1 MEAATNSV
9 ATATN
14 NLAAAA
20 VAGGLNGTVFNGL
33 DVAVII
39 FFAIGM
45 LVTVWFSMRKKNESG
60 KDYFLSGRDANW
72 LQIGSSIFSS
82 NIGSEHLVGLAG
94 AGFVTGMAMAHW
106 EMHAYW
112 ILILGWA
119 FVPLYDRMKIF
130 TMPEFLELRF
140 SRGSRNVLSLLTMAS
155 LVLTKIAAT
164 IYAGDVVIRT
174 LLNVDSVNI
183 FGHQIDVFWVIALS
197 LAATT
202 GLYTIFGG
210 MRVIMYTAVLQAPVL
225 IFGSLCILYM
235 GLRVLGHGSLVDGWH
250 ATVTAAGKNIHLV
263 RSIHDPDWP
272 WLAILPGSA
281 IIGFWYWCTDQYIV
295 QRVLAGKNE
304 QESRRGTILAG
315 FFKLTPVFIFLVP
328 GMIAFALTQTP
339 GSGFTTGG
347 DAAYTP
353 LVNQGDA
360 AYTSLVAQI
369 LPHGLRGMVACGM
382 IVALMASLGSKFN
395 ASATLFTMDFYRE
408 WHPTASP
415 KTEVIVGRIAT
426 AVIVFIGMCWVLV
439 IKSLHMPLY
448 EYLQNVQGY
457 LSPAI
462 AVLFAMGVFWKR
474 ATAPAA
480 VWAFVIGMIGGF
492 GRLAADLIIARPI
505 NTLKGITD
513 GNLSML
519 HYLVNGPV
527 SVASEKTQHIKDQ
540 LQEAT
545 SQMASALPLVKEQLA
560 IKIQCLQ
567 QILAATGISPDQYNE
582 KKTIVEAALPALKT
596 QLHDQWG
603 VVFSFQQNIHWL
615 YYCEGLFVLTALL
628 MVIISLL
635 TKAPDPKTIQYTYY
649 GATPAE
655 KAATRASWN
664 AWDVILSLIVVGCV
678 VLFYIKFW

>member
-1 MEAATNSV
+1 MNEI
-9 ATATN
+9 TN
-14 NLAAAA
+14 NVVGASAPA
-20 VAGGLNGTVFNGL
+20 VALASQNNGIGGSVFNGL
-33 DVAVII
+33 DGVVIAI
-39 FFAIGM
+39 FTLGM
-45 LVTVWFSMRKKNESG
+45 LLTVWFSMRRKNESG

-94 AGFVTGMAMAHW
+94 AGFATGMAMAHW

-140 SRGSRNVLSLLTMAS
+140 SRGSRKVLSLLTMAS

-174 LLNVDSVNI
+174 LLNVDHINVLGHSV
-183 FGHQIDVFWVIALS
+183 DVFWAIALG
-197 LAATT
+197 LAFTT

-225 IFGSLCILYM
+225 IFGSVCILFM
-235 GLRVLGHGSLVDGWH
+235 GLRVLGHGNLLDGWH
-250 ATVTAAGKNIHLV
+250 ATLAAVGDNIHLV

-272 WLAILPGSA
+272 WTAILPGSA

-295 QRVLAGKNE
+295 QRVLAGKNQ

-328 GMIAFALTQTP
+328 GMIAFALTKTP
-339 GSGFTTGG
+339 GVGFSTS
-347 DAAYTP
+347 
-353 LVNQGDA
+353 GDA

-369 LPHGLRGMVACGM
+369 LPHGLRGLVACGM

-408 WHPTASP
+408 WYPNSSG
-415 KTEVIVGRIAT
+415 KTEVVVGRIAT
-426 AVIVFIGMCWVLV
+426 AVIVFLGICWVLV
-439 IKSLHMPLY
+439 IKSLHTNLY
-448 EYLQNVQGY
+448 LYLQNVQGY

-462 AVLFAMGVFWKR
+462 AVLFGVGVFWKR

-480 VWAFVIGMIGGF
+480 FWSFSVGVIGGF
-492 GRLAADLIIARPI
+492 ARLAADLVMKNDTDAV
-505 NTLKGITD
+505 TKLKQDFYHGVISQSQFAS
-513 GNLSML
+513 SMAAIRAN
-519 HYLVNGPV
+519 HNGLVF
-527 SVASEKTQHIKDQ
+527 D
-540 LQEAT
+540 L
-545 SQMASALPLVKEQLA
+545 
-560 IKIQCLQ
+560 
-567 QILAATGISPDQYNE
+567 
-582 KKTIVEAALPALKT
+582 
-596 QLHDQWG
+596 W
-603 VVFSFQQNIHWL
+603 NIHWL
-615 YYCEGLFVLTALL
+615 YYCEILFVVTALL
-628 MVIISLL
+628 MVVISLL
-635 TKAPDPKTIQYTYY
+635 TPAPDPKTIKYTWY
-649 GATPAE
+649 GATPEE
-655 KAATRASWN
+655 KLATRLSWN
-664 AWDVILSLIVVGCV
+664 TTDVVLSLVVVGCV

>member
-1 MEAATNSV
+1 MNEITNDVEVATNAL
-9 ATATN
+9 ATT
-14 NLAAAA
+14 A
-20 VAGGLNGTVFNGL
+20 VTGGLNGTVFNGL
-33 DVAVII
+33 DLAVII
-39 FFAIGM
+39 LFALGM
-45 LVTVWFSMRKKNESG
+45 IITVWFSMRKKNESG

-94 AGFVTGMAMAHW
+94 AGFATGMAMAHW

-119 FVPLYDRMKIF
+119 FVPLYDRMKVF

-174 LLNVDSVNI
+174 LLNVDHINL
-183 FGHQIDVFWVIALS
+183 FGHQIDVFWAIALG
-197 LAATT
+197 LAFTT
-202 GLYTIFGG
+202 GLYTVFGG

-225 IFGSLCILYM
+225 IFGSVCILYM
-235 GLRVLGHGSLVDGWH
+235 GLRVLGHGSLIDGWH
-250 ATVTAAGKNIHLV
+250 ATLTTVGDNVHLV
-263 RSIHDPDWP
+263 RSINDPDWP

-295 QRVLAGKNE
+295 QRVLAGKNQ

-328 GMIAFALTQTP
+328 GMIAFALTKTP
-339 GSGFTTGG
+339 GVGFSTS
-347 DAAYTP
+347 
-353 LVNQGDA
+353 GDA

-408 WHPTASP
+408 WYPNASG
-415 KTEVIVGRIAT
+415 KTEVFVGRVAT
-426 AVIVFIGMCWVLV
+426 AVIVFVGICWVLV
-439 IKSLHMPLY
+439 IKNLHMPLY
-448 EYLQNVQGY
+448 LYLQNVQGY

-462 AVLFAMGVFWKR
+462 AVLFGLGVFWKR

-480 VWAFVIGMIGGF
+480 LWAFVIGMVAGF
-492 GRLAADLIIARPI
+492 GRLALDLIMRGDADAVSK
-505 NTLKGITD
+505 LKGDHYHGVITQVQYD
-513 GNLSML
+513 TGMAAIRAT
-519 HYLVNGPV
+519 HNGFLFDIW
-527 SVASEKTQHIKDQ
+527 K
-540 LQEAT
+540 
-545 SQMASALPLVKEQLA
+545 
-560 IKIQCLQ
+560 
-567 QILAATGISPDQYNE
+567 
-582 KKTIVEAALPALKT
+582 
-596 QLHDQWG
+596 
-603 VVFSFQQNIHWL
+603 IHWL
-615 YYCEGLFVLTALL
+615 YYCEGLFVVTAAL
-628 MVIISLL
+628 MIIISLM
-635 TKAPDPKTIQYTYY
+635 TKAPDPKTIKYTYY

-655 KAATRASWN
+655 KTATRESWN
-664 AWDVILSLIVVGCV
+664 ALDVILSLIVVGCV

>member
-1 MEAATNSV
+1 MNEITNSV
-9 ATATN
+9 AGATN
-14 NLAAAA
+14 SLAAAS
-20 VAGGLNGTVFNGL
+20 VAGGMNGTVFNGL
-33 DVAVII
+33 DLVVII
-39 FFAIGM
+39 AFAIGM
-45 LVTVWFSMRKKNESG
+45 IVTVWFSMRKKNESG

-94 AGFVTGMAMAHW
+94 AGFATGMAMAHW

-119 FVPLYDRMKIF
+119 FVPLYDRMKVF

-174 LLNVDSVNI
+174 LLNVDHI
-183 FGHQIDVFWVIALS
+183 DLFGHHVDVFWAIALG
-197 LAATT
+197 LAFTT
-202 GLYTIFGG
+202 GLYTVFGG

-225 IFGSLCILYM
+225 IFGSVCILYM

-250 ATVTAAGKNIHLV
+250 TTLTTVGDNVHLV
-263 RSIHDPDWP
+263 RSINDPDWP

-295 QRVLAGKNE
+295 QRVLAGKNQ

-328 GMIAFALTQTP
+328 GMIAFALTKTP
-339 GSGFTTGG
+339 GVGFSTS
-347 DAAYTP
+347 
-353 LVNQGDA
+353 GDA

-408 WHPTASP
+408 WHPNASG

-426 AVIVFIGMCWVLV
+426 AVIVFIGICWVLV
-439 IKSLHMPLY
+439 IKNLHMPLY
-448 EYLQNVQGY
+448 LYLQNVQGY

-462 AVLFAMGVFWKR
+462 AVLFGMGVFWKR

-480 VWAFVIGMIGGF
+480 LWAFVIGMVGGF
-492 GRLAADLIIARPI
+492 ARLAADLVMHGDADAVSK
-505 NTLKGITD
+505 LKGD
-513 GNLSML
+513 
-519 HYLVNGPV
+519 HYHG
-527 SVASEKTQHIKDQ
+527 AI
-540 LQEAT
+540 
-545 SQMASALPLVKEQLA
+545 SQAQYD
-560 IKIQCLQ
+560 
-567 QILAATGISPDQYNE
+567 TGI
-582 KKTIVEAALPALKT
+582 AAIRATHNGLMF
-596 QLHDQWG
+596 DFW
-603 VVFSFQQNIHWL
+603 NIHWL
-615 YYCEGLFVLTALL
+615 YYCEGLFVLTAVL

-635 TKAPDPKTIQYTYY
+635 TKAPDPKTIKFTWY
-649 GATPAE
+649 GATPVE
-655 KAATRASWN
+655 KAATKASWN
-664 AWDVILSLIVVGCV
+664 ALDVILSLIVVGCV